1 MTNVTKYNLT
11 KGISTI
17 LTFGTPITTLFCCG
31 DFIVHRSETAIS
43 AAGVFTILIL
53 LLFTKD
59 KIAEYFKAPSAAI
72 LSFVTLI
79 LILLIENIIVPMKT
93 ICITTLIATGVDEFT
108 FKRMYTVAQNK
119 LPSIV
124 NNYKHV
130 GFIFAKQQTLLEEA
144 KHE

>member
-1 MTNVTKYNLT
+1 M
-11 KGISTI
+11 
-17 LTFGTPITTLFCCG
+17 
-31 DFIVHRSETAIS
+31 HRSETAIS
-43 AAGVFTILIL
+43 AAGIFTILIL

-119 LPSIV
+119 LPGIA

-144 KHE
+144 SHE